1 MEEPSEVDELPD
13 EGVYVH
19 GFFMDGARFNR
30 EEGVIDD
37 QIPVSAINYKFLD
50 LTLRQNAANL
60 VQAIGELREK
70 RRRVRLPMLQDWQT
84 RGTAVYDRAVDQLYH
99 PR

>member
-1 MEEPSEVDELPD
+1 VQEMEEPSEVDELPD

-37 QIPVSAINYKFLD
+37 
-50 LTLRQNAANL
+50 
-60 VQAIGELREK
+60 
-70 RRRVRLPMLQDWQT
+70 
-84 RGTAVYDRAVDQLYH
+84 
-99 PR
+99 